1 MLRAGRAAGARLRA
15 AGSGQRRAAG
25 GCAPS
30 GGVPG
35 PLLRAAPLP
44 QLPLSP
50 QPRARPPQPPQDLH
64 EDGRWRWGG
73 GRGVGVWG
81 GARPLTR
88 AVLSGFSSTFTG
100 ERRPKGDRVFEALGT
115 TDELSCA
122 IGLARELSSDKGH
135 AFVGQLHKVQCML
148 QDVGSNIATPLSSAR
163 EAHLSKPRR
172 FFPGR
177 TVLASSQLALGRLS
191 QHVAVRAAQGLPTPH
206 TLCVADFA
214 FPSVERTSF
223 SEEPVLELEKWIDR
237 YSEQL
242 PPLRAF
248 ILPSGGKSS
257 AALHLSRA
265 VCRRAER
272 CVVPLVQAGEADPN
286 VAKYLNRLSDY
297 LFVLARYAAMKEGKE
312 EKIYTKPEQ

>member
-1 MLRAGRAAGARLRA
+1 MLLRRAAERAIGTRLRA
-15 AGSGQRRAAG
+15 AAAAAGEGQRRAAG
-25 GCAPS
+25 SRERG
-30 GGVPG
+30 PG
-35 PLLRAAPLP
+35 
-44 QLPLSP
+44 ST
-50 QPRARPPQPPQDLH
+50 PRIY
-64 EDGRWRWGG
+64 
-73 GRGVGVWG
+73 
-81 GARPLTR
+81 TR
-88 AVLSGFSSTFTG
+88 TGDEGFSSTFTG

-122 IGLARELSSDKGH
+122 IGLASELSSEKGH
-135 AFVGQLHKVQCML
+135 AFVGQLHKVQCVL

-163 EAHLSKPRR
+163 EAHLK
-172 FFPGR
+172 
-177 TVLASSQLALGRLS
+177 
-191 QHVAVRAAQGLPTPH
+191 
-206 TLCVADFA
+206 
-214 FPSVERTSF
+214 RTSF

-272 CVVPLVQAGEADPN
+272 CVVPLIQAGEADPN

-312 EKIYTKPEQ
+312 EKIYTKPEP